1 MICSIEII
9 DGSPSES
16 LDVIVQP
23 EMNTDEFSSS
33 ENEEDTDNDD
43 DLRRASS
50 FLRFGRAMS
59 ANSGNFL
66 RFGRQ
71 VSPTT
76 GSFLRFGRQ
85 ISPQSASF
93 LRFGR
98 GGHAGGSFLRFG
110 RRAANLPTSN
120 FHRFARKGEFLRF
133 G

>member
-1 MICSIEII
+1 M
-9 DGSPSES
+9 
-16 LDVIVQP
+16 DVFLQP
-23 EMNTDEFSSS
+23 EPNIDDFSSS
-33 ENEEDTDNDD
+33 ENEEDIDN
-43 DLRRASS
+43 LRRAST

-85 ISPQSASF
+85 MSPTSGSF

-98 GGHAGGSFLRFG
+98 GGHSGGAFLRFG